1 MPVNF
6 LWKTDPAGQPGKLGK
21 HFRKKVEKFS
31 RVLAEI
37 LRLLLSKGFCERRRM
52 DLIYKSTLSRSRRR
66 DDNVVGDEPTVGPES
81 AYFD

>member
-37 LRLLLSKGFCERRRM
+37 LRLLLSKGFCERKANGPN
-52 DLIYKSTLSRSRRR
+52 LQIYAQPFKKTR
-66 DDNVVGDEPTVGPES
+66 
-81 AYFD
+81 